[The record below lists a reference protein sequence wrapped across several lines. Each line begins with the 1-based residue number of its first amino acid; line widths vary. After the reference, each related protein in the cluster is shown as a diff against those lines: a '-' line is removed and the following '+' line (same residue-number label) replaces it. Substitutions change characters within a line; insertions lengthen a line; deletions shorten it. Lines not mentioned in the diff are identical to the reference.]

1 MDPAEFRKK
10 TVLSPVIFVI
20 GLVSLFTDMSSQMIV
35 PILPVFLTTVLGVQ
49 VGMVGI
55 IEGIAE
61 STASVLKFFSGW
73 LTDRLGHS
81 KLLMVLGY
89 GLSNLIKP
97 FFAISST
104 WGAVLAIRF
113 ADRFGKGIRTS
124 PRDAFLANTTTKEDR
139 GKAFGFRRSMDTL
152 GAALG
157 PLLAFAI
164 LASFPGSYSL
174 VFWLSAVPGLVAV
187 FLLLFFLREKKRE
200 KVHHEKNPFPK
211 ITFKQMDRR
220 FMWFTL
226 VYTLFSIGN
235 FSDAFL
241 VLRAQDVGIAVAL
254 IPLTYFLYNIVA
266 SIFSTPMGIISD
278 RIGRRPVLIFGF
290 LIFAIIYFAFGVVHN
305 RMAIWILFVLYGLY
319 YAATDGIQKAYV
331 ADLVQEGQR
340 GTALGTF
347 NALTGFAALP
357 ASVIAG
363 FLWQSFGPTVAF
375 AASGSL
381 AILCA
386 ILMLLFRI

>member
-1 MDPAEFRKK
+1 MAFSTTRKK
-10 TVLSPVIFVI
+10 TVLNPVIFVI
-20 GLVSLFTDMSSQMIV
+20 GMVSLFTDMSSQMIV
-35 PILPVFLTTVLGVQ
+35 PILPIFLTTVLGVQ
-49 VGMVGI
+49 VGIIGI

-61 STASVLKFFSGW
+61 STASILKFFSGW

-97 FFAISST
+97 FFAMSST
-104 WGAVLAIRF
+104 WEAVLTIRF

-157 PLLAFAI
+157 PLLTFAI
-164 LASFPGSYSL
+164 LAYFPKSYSL
-174 VFWLSAVPGLVAV
+174 VFWLSAVPGVLAV
-187 FLLLFFLREKKRE
+187 LLLLFFLQEKKRDQQ
-200 KVHHEKNPFPK
+200 KNDTKALPK

-226 VYTLFSIGN
+226 IYTLFSIAN

-241 VLRAQDVGIAVAL
+241 ILRAQDIGIAVAL

-266 SIFSTPMGIISD
+266 SLFSTPMGILSD
-278 RIGRRPVLIFGF
+278 KFGRRPVIIFGF
-290 LIFAIIYFAFGVVHN
+290 LIFAIIYFAFGVVDN
-305 RMAIWILFVLYGLY
+305 TTTI
-319 YAATDGIQKAYV
+319 
-331 ADLVQEGQR
+331 
-340 GTALGTF
+340 
-347 NALTGFAALP
+347 
-357 ASVIAG
+357 
-363 FLWQSFGPTVAF
+363 
-375 AASGSL
+375 
-381 AILCA
+381 
-386 ILMLLFRI
+386 